1 MLVFLR
7 VFFCAVWSIF
17 WISLSLIIYLFT
29 FRTAIPVAM
38 ARSCWAP
45 GILWAFRI
53 RIEKSGMEVIER
65 DKPYVFVCNHQSYLD
80 IPILFRAIPA
90 NLYFVAKKELRIIP
104 FLGWYMMATGMIFI
118 DRSNRKKS
126 MESLKRSAKLINQ
139 GKSVLMFPEG
149 TRTVDHQ
156 IAHFKKGPFILSK
169 EANVPILPIG
179 IRQTGKSFTWGKWSS
194 TQMVVSVSAPITCD
208 GSAEVVEQVREKVA
222 LLANKPV
229 ASLTGG

>member
-1 MLVFLR
+1 
-7 VFFCAVWSIF
+7 
-17 WISLSLIIYLFT
+17 
-29 FRTAIPVAM
+29 
-38 ARSCWAP
+38 
-45 GILWAFRI
+45 
-53 RIEKSGMEVIER
+53 MEVIES

-80 IPILFRAIPA
+80 IPILFRAIPT

-126 MESLKRSAKLINQ
+126 MESLKRSARLINQ

-149 TRTVDHQ
+149 TRTFEHQ
-156 IAHFKKGPFILSK
+156 IAPFKKGPFILSK

-179 IRQTGKSFTWGKWSS
+179 IRQTGKTFTWGKWSS
-194 TQMVVSVSAPITCD
+194 TQMVVSVADPITCD
-208 GSAEVVEQVREKVA
+208 GSAEVVEQVREKVGQ
-222 LLANKPV
+222 LAHKPV